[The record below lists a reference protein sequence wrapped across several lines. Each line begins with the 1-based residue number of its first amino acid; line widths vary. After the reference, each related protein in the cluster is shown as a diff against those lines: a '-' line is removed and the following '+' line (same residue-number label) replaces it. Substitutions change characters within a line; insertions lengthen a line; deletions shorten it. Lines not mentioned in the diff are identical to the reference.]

1 MKPLVGHHIESLKAY
16 VPGKPIEELER
27 ELGIEN
33 PIKLASNEN
42 PLGPSPK
49 AIEAIVGAASGA
61 HIYPDG
67 AAFYLKEA
75 LARRHGISEDELVI
89 GNGSNE
95 VLTMLVRTFMEPSV
109 HNAVVSAHSFVAYR
123 IILQSH
129 GVETVT
135 VPMTD
140 GLEYDLGLMS
150 EAISD
155 RTKMVFIANPNN
167 PTGTYKAAEELRAF
181 LERTPDDTIVVID
194 EAYHEYV
201 QAEDYASALTM
212 RDIHPR
218 LVVTRTF
225 SKAFGLAGLRCGY
238 GVTTPEMADYV
249 NRVREPFNSNLIA
262 QKACVEALEDVEF
275 LERAVTV
282 NEEGREILEAGFAQ
296 MSDLGVDW
304 IASQTNFL
312 LAKMP
317 VAGVQVFE
325 AMQRRGVIIRPMAGY
340 GLADWVRISIG
351 TPDQNQRCVEALR
364 QTLEELT

>member
-1 MKPLVGHHIESLKAY
+1 MKPLVGNHIESLSAY

-27 ELGIEN
+27 ELGIED

-49 AIEAIVGAASGA
+49 AIEAITEAASGA

-67 AAFYLKEA
+67 AAFYLKQA
-75 LARRHGISEDELVI
+75 LAERHGVDEAELVF

-95 VLTMLVRTFMEPSV
+95 VLTMLVRTFMEPNV
-109 HNAVVSAHSFVAYR
+109 NNAVVSAHSFVAYR
-123 IILQSH
+123 LILQAH
-129 GVETVT
+129 GVDIVT
-135 VPMTD
+135 VPMAD
-140 GLEYDLGLMS
+140 GLEYDLEAMS
-150 EAISD
+150 EAVTD

-167 PTGTYKAAEELRAF
+167 PTGTYKSAGELRAF

-201 QAEDYASALTM
+201 QAQDYSSALPM
-212 RDIHPR
+212 RDVHER

-238 GVTTPEMADYV
+238 GITTARMADYI

-262 QKACVEALEDVEF
+262 QKACVRALADVEF
-275 LERAVTV
+275 LQRSIQT
-282 NEEGREILEAGFAQ
+282 NETGREILEAGFAQ
-296 MSDLGVDW
+296 MDDLGVDW
-304 IASQTNFL
+304 IPSQTNFL
-312 LAKMP
+312 LARMP
-317 VAGVQVFE
+317 VAGVEVFE

-340 GLADWVRISIG
+340 GLPDWVRISIG
-351 TPDQNQRCVEALR
+351 TAEQNERCIAALR